1 MRGADTFI
9 ESLFTIR
16 KLKDFAPGRHP
27 LREIRET
34 ANAALGK
41 LGPIF
46 IAM

>member
-9 ESLFTIR
+9 ENLFTIR
-16 KLKDFAPGRHP
+16 KLKDCVLARHP
-27 LREIRET
+27 PREIRET

-46 IAM
+46 NAM